1 MSQDASLVTPEQIL
15 KRIFELVNQVREQ
28 YNRAPL
34 QFSKELSFLAGEHA
48 INMST
53 KKVPYGH
60 DGFDLRL
67 KETPMAISFSENIAE
82 LSGSQDP
89 AQEIVVNWLS
99 SPSSFSRILS
109 SFTHTGIGA
118 AESEESKWYCC
129 QIFATIK
136 TKMSK
141 KEQLLLVGRHINRI
155 RMRKDLIPLSFSL
168 TATSKL
174 SQMLIESPENLSFFS
189 SVKAKKLFPD
199 CHECEYMLER
209 VPNSPDFL
217 KSFFKILR
225 EKSNYS
231 KGIKNESYTDLAF
244 TTKLGSHDNVTC
256 LLVLA
261 ECPSFYRKIS
271 KFDIHFPFAAKCL
284 QLVNDYRLSHFMKE
298 LKLSHQWCRF
308 AEKYANKMMNRESE
322 LDDQKIA
329 HILKKFQPNCQITVA
344 VNLIPNS
351 IDPLRELLLVWISSY
366 NSRLR
371 LLSESTHFGFGIAIL
386 DNKLCYAIRIIG
398 TNPDDN
404 SEPPDSPT
412 KKDPNTNQ
420 YLCITSDANFAS
432 PEMSKN
438 VSSTFRLTG

>member
-1 MSQDASLVTPEQIL
+1 MTQDSSLVTPEQIL

-28 YNRAPL
+28 YNRTPL

-60 DGFDLRL
+60 DGFEDRL
-67 KETPMAISFSENIAE
+67 KQTPLAISFSENIAE

-89 AQEIVVNWLS
+89 AQSIVVNWLS
-99 SPSSFSRILS
+99 SSSSFSRILS

-141 KEQLLLVGRHINRI
+141 KEQLLLVGRHVNRI
-155 RMRKDLIPLSFSL
+155 RMRRELKPLSFSL
-168 TATSKL
+168 TATSRL
-174 SQMLIESPENLSFFS
+174 NQMFVETPESLSFFS
-189 SVKAKKLFPD
+189 SVKAKKLFP
-199 CHECEYMLER
+199 ECYESEYMMEK
-209 VPNSPDFL
+209 VPNSPEFL
-217 KSFFKILR
+217 KNFFKVLK
-225 EKSNYS
+225 EKSNYYS
-231 KGIKNESYTDLAF
+231 GIKRESYTDLAF
-244 TTKLGSHDNVTC
+244 STKLTSHDQIIC
-256 LLVLA
+256 ILVLA
-261 ECPSFYRKIS
+261 ECPNFYRKIP
-271 KFDIHFPFAAKCL
+271 KIDIHFPTAAKCI
-284 QLVNDYRLSHFMKE
+284 QLVNDYRLSHSMNE
-298 LKLSHQWCRF
+298 LKLCHQWCRF
-308 AEKYANKMMNRESE
+308 ADKYANKMMNREIE
-322 LDDQKIA
+322 LDDQKITN
-329 HILKKFQPNCQITVA
+329 ILKKFQPNCQLTVA
-344 VNLIPNS
+344 INLIPNS

-386 DNKLCYAIRIIG
+386 NQRLCYTIRIIG
-398 TNPDDN
+398 TNPDDT
-404 SEPPDSPT
+404 SEAPSVDV

>member
-1 MSQDASLVTPEQIL
+1 MSQDSSLVTPEQIL

-60 DGFDLRL
+60 DGFDSRL
-67 KETPMAISFSENIAE
+67 KQTPLAISFSENIAE

-89 AQEIVVNWLS
+89 AQSIVVNWLS
-99 SPSSFSRILS
+99 SSSSFSRILS

-118 AESEESKWYCC
+118 AEDEESKWYCC

-155 RMRKDLIPLSFSL
+155 RMRKELQPLSFSL

-174 SQMLIESPENLSFFS
+174 SQMLIESPESLSFFS

-199 CHECEYMLER
+199 SYECEYMMEKI
-209 VPNSPDFL
+209 PNSPDFL
-217 KSFFKILR
+217 KNFLKILK
-225 EKSNYS
+225 EKSNYYS
-231 KGIKNESYTDLAF
+231 GIKTEAYTDLAF
-244 TTKLGSHDNVTC
+244 TTKLGNHDQVIC

-261 ECPSFYRKIS
+261 ECPSFYRKIP
-271 KFDIHFPFAAKCL
+271 KVDIHFPFAAKCI
-284 QLVNDYRLSHFMKE
+284 QLVNDYRLSHSMKE
-298 LKLSHQWCRF
+298 LKLCHQWCRF
-308 AEKYANKMMNRESE
+308 ADKYANKMMEREIE
-322 LDDQKIA
+322 LDDQKIT
-329 HILKKFQPNCQITVA
+329 HILKKFQPNCQLTVA
-344 VNLIPNS
+344 INLIPNS

-371 LLSESTHFGFGIAIL
+371 LLSESTHFGFGFALL
-386 DNKLCYAIRIIG
+386 DQKMCYAIRIIG
-398 TNPDDN
+398 TNPDDT
-404 SEPPDSPT
+404 SEPPAAPA

-420 YLCITSDANFAS
+420 YLCITSDVNLGS